1 VGFLQAP
8 ISALWI
14 LILYIVVQQLENH
27 AIVPLV
33 IGKSVGLNP
42 IIVILALLI
51 GAKLGGIL
59 GVLLAVP
66 LTAVFAEFVK
76 DLVKKKV

>member
-1 VGFLQAP
+1 LAFWV
-8 ISALWI
+8 
-14 LILYIVVQQLENH
+14 LILYVAVQQLENH

-33 IGKSVGLNP
+33 IGKTVGLNP
-42 IIVILALLI
+42 IIVIMALLI